1 MACVLPLLGGCST
14 GGDGDRPGVVV
25 TTNILGDITRNV
37 IGDEAEVTVLMEAG
51 ADPHSFGVS
60 APQAA
65 LVERADLVVYNGLGL
80 EENVLRHVDA
90 AREAGT
96 ATFAV
101 AEAVDP
107 LPYTSDDSAG
117 RPDPHFWTDPHRV
130 RTAVGLIAEQVVEN
144 VDGID
149 AAAVRKSADRYGAK
163 VDDLASWMRQ
173 RFEAIPEDRRSLVT
187 NHHVFGYLAQRF
199 GFRVIGAVIPSGT
212 TLASPSASDLESLA
226 TAVREA
232 KVRAIF
238 ADSSRPDRL
247 ARVLRRESGLDV
259 EVVPLFSESLTEE
272 GGGAPTYLDM
282 MRANTTAIADGL
294 GNDRPAD
301 RPTQP
306 PSTDGPQERKNTT

>member
-1 MACVLPLLGGCST
+1 MACVLPLLGGCSA
-14 GGDGDRPGVVV
+14 GGGDRPGVVV

-37 IGDEAEVTVLMEAG
+37 VGGEAEVTVLMEAG

-65 LVERADLVVYNGLGL
+65 LIEQADLVVYNGLGL
-80 EENVLRHVDA
+80 EENVLRHVHA

-101 AEAVDP
+101 GDAVDP
-107 LPYTSDDSAG
+107 LPYASDDTAG
-117 RPDPHFWTDPHRV
+117 QLDPHFWTDPHRV

-144 VDGID
+144 VGGVD
-149 AAAVRKSADRYGAK
+149 AAAVRRNADRYGAE
-163 VDDLASWMRQ
+163 VEDLASWMRE
-173 RFEAIPEDRRSLVT
+173 RFDAVPRDRRSLVT
-187 NHHVFGYLAQRF
+187 NHHVFGYLARRF

-226 TAVREA
+226 GAVRKA

-247 ARVLRRESGLDV
+247 AHVLRRESGLDV
-259 EVVPLFSESLTEE
+259 EVVPLFSESLTGE

-294 GNDRPAD
+294 G
-301 RPTQP
+301 
-306 PSTDGPQERKNTT
+306 TD